1 MERVS
6 IFRIAR
12 IRIIASG
19 VTITTVTGYVKKM
32 IHTTGTAIWN
42 LLPVPLAGALCLI
55 MQNHLHQ
62 PFQKNLK
69 PVFLKQIEPV

>member
-1 MERVS
+1 
-6 IFRIAR
+6 
-12 IRIIASG
+12 
-19 VTITTVTGYVKKM
+19 M